1 MFRGLDGLPV
11 VGVCGDL
18 GPSAGF
24 LVLHRLPAVPVRM
37 VWQPGGSAG
46 LRSSRRH
53 EWPGRCGDGCTPH
66 RTVVLT
72 WRLRGAAVVQA
83 GGLRMHRKDL
93 PGCTRQFMTVR
104 VAILYGY
111 PGLSPRGRGSV
122 RPGGRLVGSAAWL
135 GLAVCLMVP
144 LTDSTSRQ
152 SATSAAIP
160 AD

>member
-72 WRLRGAAVVQA
+72 WRLRGTAVVQA

-104 VAILYGY
+104 VAILYGI
-111 PGLSPRGRGSV
+111 PDCRRAAGGASGREAGLS
-122 RPGGRLVGSAAWL
+122 A
-135 GLAVCLMVP
+135 
-144 LTDSTSRQ
+144 RQ
-152 SATSAAIP
+152 HGWVWQFA
-160 AD
+160 